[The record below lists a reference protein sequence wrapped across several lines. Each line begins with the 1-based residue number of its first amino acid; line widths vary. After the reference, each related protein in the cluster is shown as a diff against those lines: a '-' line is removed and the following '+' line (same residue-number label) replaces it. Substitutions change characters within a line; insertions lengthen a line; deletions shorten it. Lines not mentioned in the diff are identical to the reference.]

1 MHLSIVS
8 PVYMAENIV
17 DELVKRIV
25 ESVSSITSDFEVIL
39 VEDGSPDNSWK
50 KIEENCSR
58 NKQIKGIKLSR
69 NFGQHYAI
77 SAGLEHAKGEWIVV
91 MDCDLQDRP
100 DQIPKLYST
109 AQNGYQIVL
118 GKRHNRKDSFWK
130 KTTSTLFHHLLSYLT
145 GTQFDRTIAN
155 FGIYHRQVIDV
166 IVKMPEHIRYFPTM
180 IKWVGFNSIA
190 IDIEHAERFAGETS
204 YNYKKLIRLAFNI
217 MLANSDKPLRLAVK
231 GGLWVSFF
239 SLVFGI
245 FILLK
250 WLMGKFEVVGY
261 ASIIFSIWFIGGVI
275 ISLLGVIG
283 LYVAK
288 IFEGVKHRP
297 NYITEKTINF
307 N

>member
-8 PVYMAENIV
+8 PVYMAEKIV
-17 DELVKRIV
+17 DELVNRIV
-25 ESVSSITSDFEVIL
+25 EAVATITTDFEIIL

-50 KIEENCSR
+50 KIEANCAK
-58 NKQIKGIKLSR
+58 NKNVKGIKLSR

-77 SAGLEHAKGEWIVV
+77 SAGLAYAKGEWIVV

-100 DQIPKLYST
+100 DQIPKLYAA

-118 GKRHNRKDSFWK
+118 GRRHNRKDSFWK
-130 KTTSTLFHHLLSYLT
+130 KTTSTLFHQLLSYLT
-145 GTQFDRTIAN
+145 GTQFDRTVAN
-155 FGIYHRQVIDV
+155 FGIYHQQVIEV
-166 IVKMPEHIRYFPTM
+166 IVNMPEHIRYFPTM
-180 IKWVGFNSIA
+180 IKWVGFNSTA
-190 IDIEHAERFAGETS
+190 IDIEHAERFEGETS

-231 GGLWVSFF
+231 GGLFVSFF

-250 WLMGKFEVVGY
+250 WLLGKFEVVGY

-288 IFEGVKHRP
+288 IFEGVKNRP
-297 NYITEKTINF
+297 NYITQKTINF

>member
-8 PVYMAENIV
+8 PVYMAEKIV
-17 DELVKRIV
+17 DELVNRIV
-25 ESVSSITSDFEVIL
+25 ETVSTITTDFEIIL

-50 KIEENCSR
+50 KIEANCAK
-58 NKQIKGIKLSR
+58 NKNVKGIKLSR

-77 SAGLEHAKGEWIVV
+77 SAGLAYAKGEWIVV

-100 DQIPKLYST
+100 DQIPKLYAA

-118 GKRHNRKDSFWK
+118 GRRHNRKDSFWK
-130 KTTSTLFHHLLSYLT
+130 KTTSTLFHQLLSYLT
-145 GTQFDRTIAN
+145 GTQFDRTVAN
-155 FGIYHRQVIDV
+155 FGIYHQQVIEV
-166 IVKMPEHIRYFPTM
+166 IVNMPEHIRYFPTM
-180 IKWVGFNSIA
+180 IKWVGFNSTA
-190 IDIEHAERFAGETS
+190 IDIEHAERFEGETS

-231 GGLWVSFF
+231 GGLFVSFF

-250 WLMGKFEVVGY
+250 WLLGKFEVVGY

-288 IFEGVKHRP
+288 IFEGVKNRP
-297 NYITEKTINF
+297 NYITQKTINF

>member
-8 PVYMAENIV
+8 PVYMAEKIV
-17 DELVKRIV
+17 DELVNRIV
-25 ESVSSITSDFEVIL
+25 EAVATITTDFEIIL

-50 KIEENCSR
+50 KIEANCAK
-58 NKQIKGIKLSR
+58 NKQVKGIKLSR

-77 SAGLEHAKGEWIVV
+77 SAGLAYAKGEWIVV

-100 DQIPKLYST
+100 DQIPKLYAA

-118 GKRHNRKDSFWK
+118 GRRHNRKDSFWK
-130 KTTSTLFHHLLSYLT
+130 KTTSTLFHQLLSYLT
-145 GTQFDRTIAN
+145 GTQFDRTVAN
-155 FGIYHRQVIDV
+155 FGIYHQQVIEV
-166 IVKMPEHIRYFPTM
+166 IVNMPEHIRYFPTM
-180 IKWVGFNSIA
+180 IKWVGFNSTA
-190 IDIEHAERFAGETS
+190 IDIEHAERFEGETS

-231 GGLWVSFF
+231 GGLFVSFF

-250 WLMGKFEVVGY
+250 WLLGKFEVVGY

-288 IFEGVKHRP
+288 IFEGVKNRP
-297 NYITEKTINF
+297 NYITQKTINF

>member
-1 MHLSIVS
+1 
-8 PVYMAENIV
+8 MAEKIV
-17 DELVKRIV
+17 DELVNRIV
-25 ESVSSITSDFEVIL
+25 EAVATITTDFEIIL

-50 KIEENCSR
+50 KIEANCAK
-58 NKQIKGIKLSR
+58 NKQVKGIKLSR

-77 SAGLEHAKGEWIVV
+77 SAGLAYAKGEWIVV

-100 DQIPKLYST
+100 DQIPKLYAA

-118 GKRHNRKDSFWK
+118 GRRHNRKDSFWK
-130 KTTSTLFHHLLSYLT
+130 KTTSTLFHQLLSYLT
-145 GTQFDRTIAN
+145 GTQFDRTVAN
-155 FGIYHRQVIDV
+155 FGIYHQQVIEV
-166 IVKMPEHIRYFPTM
+166 IVNMPEHIRYFPTM
-180 IKWVGFNSIA
+180 IKWVGFNSTA
-190 IDIEHAERFAGETS
+190 IDIEHAERFEGETS

-231 GGLWVSFF
+231 GGLFVSFF

-250 WLMGKFEVVGY
+250 WLLGKFEVVGY

-288 IFEGVKHRP
+288 IFEGVKNRP
-297 NYITEKTINF
+297 NYITQKTINF